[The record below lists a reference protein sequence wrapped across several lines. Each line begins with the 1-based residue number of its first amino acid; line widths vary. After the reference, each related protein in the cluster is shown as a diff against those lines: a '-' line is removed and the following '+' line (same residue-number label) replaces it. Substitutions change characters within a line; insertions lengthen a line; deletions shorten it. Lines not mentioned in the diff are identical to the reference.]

1 MDLNLLKQH
10 GPSAWEIPAQGKMQV
25 PAMIYARRELV
36 QAMDHKVY
44 EQAVNVAMLP
54 GIVGASYV
62 MPDAP
67 WGYGVPIGGVAAR
80 VGK

>member
-25 PAMIYARRELV
+25 PAMIYASRELV
-36 QAMDHKVY
+36 QAMEHKVY

-54 GIVGASYV
+54 GIVGASSV

-67 WGYGVPIGGVAAR
+67 WGYGVPIGCVAAR